1 MMTWL
6 EQVRSLDERRDIV
19 IPGDA
24 KETIEF
30 CVRQFI
36 EIAQDAVRKRG
47 KFFVALSGGS
57 TPKALFEQLAKP
69 ENRDE
74 VPWEMTRLFWSDE
87 RCVPPSHPDS
97 NYKMALDAGLGS
109 LPIDPQHIFRM
120 KGEADPEDAA
130 KEYEHWVREL
140 VPGHVFDLMTLGMG
154 DDGHTASLFPKT
166 HGLHAANRLAIANY
180 VPQKETWR
188 LSLTFECINA
198 ARNIALYVL
207 GKGKAASVKNVFLSP
222 YDPDQY
228 PVQRVGIPGH
238 KALWILDQDAAAD
251 YLKAFGK

>member
-74 VPWEMTRLFWSDE
+74 VPWEMTRVFWSDE
-87 RCVPPSHPDS
+87 RCVPANHPDS
-97 NYKMALDAGLGS
+97 NYKMALDAGLGT
-109 LPIDPQHIFRM
+109 LPMDPQHIFRM
-120 KGEADPEDAA
+120 KGEADPEEAA

-140 VPGHVFDLMTLGMG
+140 IPGHVFDLMTLGMG
-154 DDGHTASLFPKT
+154 EDGHTASLFPKT
-166 HGLHAANRLAIANY
+166 HGLHATNRQAIANY

-207 GKGKAASVKNVFLSP
+207 GKGKAATVKNVLLSP

-238 KALWILDQDAAAD
+238 KALWILDQDAASD